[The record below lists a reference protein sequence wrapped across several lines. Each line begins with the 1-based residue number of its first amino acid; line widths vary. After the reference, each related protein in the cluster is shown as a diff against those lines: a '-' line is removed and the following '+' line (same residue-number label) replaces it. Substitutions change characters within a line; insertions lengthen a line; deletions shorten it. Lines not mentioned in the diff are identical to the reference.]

1 VTAQVQEDWTP
12 RPDPTLL
19 TTQQLLR
26 ELASLREI
34 LETRLDAMDQAA
46 RVLEQ
51 TVNRTP
57 TLLQSAIT
65 GVREVYDERFTSM
78 QRQFAERDIRTEQTA
93 TARDAALAA
102 ALQAAKEAVA
112 EQVAVAAR
120 ATDKAEESFN
130 VTINGLRD
138 IYDERFQSVAKQF
151 TERDVRTDQAATA
164 SASAL
169 AAALQ
174 AAKEAVFEQAQ
185 AAAKA
190 AEKTELSFTKQ
201 IDQIQ
206 LQIKTIGDGFS
217 DRIAELKERIDRGEG
232 SDSGSARQ
240 RNETRLNTG
249 TVVSLGLL
257 ALSVVTFIILYV
269 VKK

>member
-1 VTAQVQEDWTP
+1 MAAPRDGHADWRP
-12 RPDPTLL
+12 VPDPTTL
-19 TTQQLLR
+19 TTEQLRR
-26 ELASLREI
+26 ELSALREI
-34 LETRLDAMDQAA
+34 LTARLDGMDTATA
-46 RVLEQ
+46 LLDE

-57 TLLQSAIT
+57 TIIQTEIAH
-65 GVREVYDERFTSM
+65 VRELMTEKLSNLGGSAEERFRSI
-78 QRQFAERDIRTEQTA
+78 E
-93 TARDAALAA
+93 
-102 ALQAAKEAVA
+102 
-112 EQVAVAAR
+112 
-120 ATDKAEESFN
+120 
-130 VTINGLRD
+130 
-138 IYDERFQSVAKQF
+138 KQF
-151 TERDVRTDQAATA
+151 GERDVRTEQAATA

-232 SDSGSARQ
+232 QARGGEVAAVDTRANDVFAQTASLARQ
-240 RNETRLNTG
+240 NAVRASASMLVAG
-249 TVVSLGLL
+249 FGVLVSLIL
-257 ALSVVTFIILYV
+257 AIFLIVHGG
-269 VKK
+269 

>member
-1 VTAQVQEDWTP
+1 M
-12 RPDPTLL
+12 PDAERDVPGPPYL
-19 TTQQLLR
+19 TTEELR
-26 ELASLREI
+26 RDVSALREI
-34 LETRLDAMDQAA
+34 LQARLDGMDRATV
-46 RVLEQ
+46 VLSE

-57 TLLQSAIT
+57 TAIQIAIT
-65 GVREVYDERFTSM
+65 NLRELMDEKLLNLDATT
-78 QRQFAERDIRTEQTA
+78 AEKIDSVVQQIAAQKDIRLEKFASVEQ
-93 TARDAALAA
+93 
-102 ALQAAKEAVA
+102 
-112 EQVAVAAR
+112 
-120 ATDKAEESFN
+120 
-130 VTINGLRD
+130 
-138 IYDERFQSVAKQF
+138 QF
-151 TERDVRTDQAATA
+151 IERDVRTEQAATA

-232 SDSGSARQ
+232 QARGGEVAAVDTRANDVFAQTASLARQ
-240 RNETRLNTG
+240 NAVRASASMLVAG
-249 TVVSLGLL
+249 FGVLVSLIL
-257 ALSVVTFIILYV
+257 AIFLIVHGG
-269 VKK
+269 

>member
-1 VTAQVQEDWTP
+1 VSTGPQETGWTP

-26 ELASLREI
+26 ELSSLREI
-34 LETRLDAMDQAA
+34 FETRLSGMDRAA
-46 RVLEQ
+46 EVLSE

-57 TLLQSAIT
+57 TAIQSAV
-65 GVREVYDERFTSM
+65 GNLREVYDERFISI
-78 QRQFAERDIRTEQTA
+78 ER
-93 TARDAALAA
+93 
-102 ALQAAKEAVA
+102 V
-112 EQVAVAAR
+112 
-120 ATDKAEESFN
+120 SN
-130 VTINGLRD
+130 
-138 IYDERFQSVAKQF
+138 ERLKSIAQQF
-151 TERDVRTDQAATA
+151 TERDVRTEQAATA

-206 LQIKTIGDGFS
+206 LQIKTSGDAS
-217 DRIAELKERIDRGEG
+217 NDRIAELKERIDRGEG
-232 SDSGSARQ
+232 QDTGVSGQ
-240 RNETRLNTG
+240 RAETRLNTG
-249 TVVSLGLL
+249 TIISIALL
-257 ALSVVTFIILYV
+257 VLSVLTFVVFYV

>member
-1 VTAQVQEDWTP
+1 MPEDDARNWTP

-26 ELASLREI
+26 EITSLRE
-34 LETRLDAMDQAA
+34 LNEVQLGSLTEKFTTRLDGMDLATK
-46 RVLEQ
+46 LLSE

-57 TLLQSAIT
+57 TQIQSEIT
-65 GVREVYDERFTSM
+65 HVRELIEEKFLSMTKVSDERLAGIAL
-78 QRQFAERDIRTEQTA
+78 QFA
-93 TARDAALAA
+93 
-102 ALQAAKEAVA
+102 
-112 EQVAVAAR
+112 
-120 ATDKAEESFN
+120 
-130 VTINGLRD
+130 
-138 IYDERFQSVAKQF
+138 
-151 TERDVRTDQAATA
+151 ERDVRTDQAATA

-217 DRIAELKERIDRGEG
+217 DRIGELKERIDRGEG
-232 SDSGSARQ
+232 GQQGTLAAHAEVRENKTLANSGTAILLQMLIGLVAVAALIVSI
-240 RNETRLNTG
+240 
-249 TVVSLGLL
+249 VVN
-257 ALSVVTFIILYV
+257 IH
-269 VKK
+269 

>member
-1 VTAQVQEDWTP
+1 LSVHAGRAVAGREAAAGQPPPEIREGGVSAQAQERDWTP
-12 RPDPTLL
+12 RPDPTTL
-19 TTQQLLR
+19 TTAQLLR
-26 ELASLREI
+26 EMSSLREI
-34 LETRLDAMDQAA
+34 FETRLNGMDKANQ
-46 RVLEQ
+46 VLAE

-57 TLLQSAIT
+57 TAIQT
-65 GVREVYDERFTSM
+65 AIANLKDVYDERFTSV
-78 QRQFAERDIRTEQTA
+78 QQQLGDRGA
-93 TARDAALAA
+93 T
-102 ALQAAKEAVA
+102 
-112 EQVAVAAR
+112 
-120 ATDKAEESFN
+120 
-130 VTINGLRD
+130 
-138 IYDERFQSVAKQF
+138 YDERFASIAQQF
-151 TERDVRTDQAATA
+151 SERDVRTDQAATA

-232 SDSGSARQ
+232 ADHGSAATVLDQ
-240 RNETRLNTG
+240 RAI
-249 TVVSLGLL
+249 SGLAQTQMVDKATANRANISL
-257 ALSVVTFIILYV
+257 ALAAFFGLVSVIAV
-269 VKK
+269 VFAIVHGG